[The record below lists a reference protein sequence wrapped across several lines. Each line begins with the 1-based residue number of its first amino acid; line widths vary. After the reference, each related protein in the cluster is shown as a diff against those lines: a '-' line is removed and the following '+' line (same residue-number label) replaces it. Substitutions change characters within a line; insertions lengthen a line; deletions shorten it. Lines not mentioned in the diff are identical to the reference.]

1 MMLRSFPLATV
12 AALMSGL
19 AVSGAHAQTAAEI
32 AARQARLALE
42 GLDIGSPRGA
52 GGDPQ
57 TSVAQSVTS
66 AKPSANLNT
75 SIQDQ
80 LGPYGAPYGL
90 RSFLKTKGIEYSLT
104 YIGESFGN
112 ATGGVRRGAI
122 VEGRLDI
129 QFDADLEKLA
139 GWQGATF
146 HTNLYL
152 IHGTGLSR
160 YYVNNFITVSAI
172 EALPSSRLYEIW
184 LEQKLFD
191 GQFGLKVGQI
201 AADPEFAVT
210 QTGTLFINSTFG
222 WPNIMAEVLPSGGP
236 IYPLAVP
243 AIRAKYVPN
252 QNFSLQVGVFD
263 GDPAG
268 PYPSDL
274 DPQRRNRTGT
284 NFRTSDPALV
294 IAEAAYAYNIAQGD
308 EGDPG
313 TVTLGG
319 WHHFGRFDSQRFDE
333 AGRSLADPST
343 TGIARRFRG
352 DSGLYGIIDQTIY
365 REPDDPNDGASVFLR
380 LSGSPSDRN
389 IVDFYADM
397 GIAYKGL
404 FKGRSDDTIGVAFAL
419 ARISDI
425 ARGFD
430 TDVIRFGGAS
440 GPRRSSE
447 AVIEATYQAVLG
459 PGVTVQPDIQY
470 IFRPGGG
477 VPNPRDPDGARI
489 KNAAVFGVRA
499 TVRY

>member
-1 MMLRSFPLATV
+1 MSRSFPLAT
-12 AALMSGL
+12 ATALAL
-19 AVSGAHAQTAAEI
+19 ASLISGAAAQGTPEDV
-32 AARQARLALE
+32 ARRARLALE

-75 SIQDQ
+75 SIQDS
-80 LGPYGAPYGL
+80 LGPYGDPYGL
-90 RSFLKTKGIEYSLT
+90 RSFLKGRGVEYSLT
-104 YIGESFGN
+104 YVGESFGN
-112 ATGGVRRGAI
+112 ATGGARRGAI
-122 VEGRLDI
+122 YQGRLDLE
-129 QFDADLEKLA
+129 FDADLEKLV
-139 GWQGATF
+139 GWQGAAF
-146 HTNLYL
+146 HSNLYL

-184 LEQKLFD
+184 IEQKLFD

-201 AADPEFAVT
+201 GADTEFAVS

-252 QNFSLQVGVFD
+252 QNVSLQVGLFD

-268 PYPSDL
+268 PDPSAL

-284 NFRTSDPALV
+284 NFRTNDPALI

-308 EGDPG
+308 AGEPG
-313 TVTLGG
+313 TITLGG
-319 WHHFGRFDSQRFDE
+319 WHHFGRFDSQRFDT

-352 DSGLYGIIDQTIY
+352 DSGLYGIIDQTVY
-365 REPDDPNDGASVFLR
+365 REPDDPNDGASVFVR

-389 IVDFYADM
+389 IVDVYADA

-404 FKGRSDDTIGVAFAL
+404 FKGRSDDTVGIAFAI
-419 ARISDI
+419 ARISDG
-425 ARGFD
+425 ARGLD
-430 TDVIRFGGAS
+430 TDAILLAGAKT
-440 GPRRSSE
+440 PRRSSE
-447 AVIEATYQAVLG
+447 AVLEATYQAVLG
-459 PGVTVQPDIQY
+459 PGLTVQPDIQY
-470 IFRPGGG
+470 IFRPSGG
-477 VPNPRDPDGARI
+477 VPNPREAGGARI
-489 KNAAVFGVRA
+489 KNAAVFGLRA